1 MEDINDDDQITSKI
15 MKRLPTKDNS
25 ERYTFAIRDNA
36 ELFTH
41 EREDVFILPKPSSTG
56 GTRRC
61 QQQILFPVDL
71 SAYKPG

>member
-1 MEDINDDDQITSKI
+1 MVHYYVGLMEDISDDDQITSKI

-25 ERYTFAIRDNA
+25 ERYTFSIRENA

-41 EREDVFILPKPSSTG
+41 ERGDVVFILPKPSNTG

-61 QQQILFPVDL
+61 Q
-71 SAYKPG
+71 